1 MPGVAEAQ
9 VGGRSVAVRHE
20 TDPADLTVTADPGR
34 LAQLVANLVDNAVRH
49 SPPQGEVRVSARAVD
64 DDTWW
69 LEVCDDGPGI
79 PADQLERV
87 FDRFGSGGDSG
98 GGTGLGLAIAS
109 WVCELH
115 GGTIT
120 ALPTPTGT
128 SGAHLRA
135 VLPRR
140 ARAGRPTHLQED
152 RTVPTSTTPTSPPP
166 TSPAPPA
173 SGRRRR
179 PSWHPAPPARPAEA
193 PSIDALWPEKGV
205 PVQPLA
211 VLAALGIG
219 TWAALTWPRAQR
231 RARRSPSPCSPP
243 ACSCGSSPGTGAT
256 RGPSAAPC
264 SQRCSPRRR

>member
-1 MPGVAEAQ
+1 MP
-9 VGGRSVAVRHE
+9 VRHE
-20 TDPADLTVTADPGR
+20 THPADLTVTADPGR
-34 LAQLVANLVDNAVRH
+34 LAQLVANLRRQRRAAQPAAGRGAGE
-49 SPPQGEVRVSARAVD
+49 SPAAVD

-79 PADQLERV
+79 PADRVERV

-128 SGAHLRA
+128 TGAHLRA

-152 RTVPTSTTPTSPPP
+152 RTVPHRVRRPTSPTIPGPP
-166 TSPAPPA
+166 RAA
-173 SGRRRR
+173 
-179 PSWHPAPPARPAEA
+179 ARPPRPTPAAVA
-193 PSIDALWPEKGV
+193 PRPAGPAGGGGAARRT
-205 PVQPLA
+205 LA
-211 VLAALGIG
+211 REGRAGAAAGRAGGAGHRRLGGPDLA
-219 TWAALTWPRAQR
+219 RAQR
-231 RARRSPSPCSPP
+231 RPRVHPHPARRRPAHVGRRPAPP
-243 ACSCGSSPGTGAT
+243 QPVDHRLRRAAALLAST
-256 RGPSAAPC
+256 R
-264 SQRCSPRRR
+264 